1 MEPIGNALIPESPQS
16 WNARGQYPGPQQ
28 YGGPAAA
35 FGDDRFTPSS
45 ASSPFGEPY
54 SGGAYGGGSA
64 TGSSVFSQFLNFTQ
78 NVFSELSS
86 LMQQLMGQNSSGQT
100 PGSAAS
106 GGQQPAGPQ
115 QYFNNASLGSVGDPH
130 DSFNGT
136 TGSGQSVNGKW
147 DNMKSHDRLI
157 TSDSI
162 PGGFT
167 VSTTATTPNA
177 SGVAYN
183 QNATITTNNGN
194 TVISMGAS
202 GAPSVT
208 DNGQSVSL
216 TAGQPATLSNG
227 ETVTLNSDGSLN
239 VGVSNGQGGTINTT
253 LKSNGQGVDVSA
265 TANNV
270 DLGGY
275 LADKQDG
282 VAPGHGGHGGD
293 PDEWREHGGG
303 NTFFQ
308 PYAQPGPAFQSYL
321 PQPYQPYGQQ
331 YGSGQFTE
339 IDNAQILEA

>member
-1 MEPIGNALIPESPQS
+1 MEPIGNTLIPESTQS
-16 WNARGQYPGPQQ
+16 WNNRGQYLGPQQ
-28 YGGPAAA
+28 YGSPAAA
-35 FGDDRFTPSS
+35 LGSDRLTTSS
-45 ASSPFGEPY
+45 ATSPFGDSY
-54 SGGAYGGGSA
+54 SGGSYGGDSA
-64 TGSSVFSQFLNFTQ
+64 TGSGVFSQFLSFTQ
-78 NVFSELSS
+78 NVFSELGQ
-86 LMQQLMGQNSSGQT
+86 LMQQLMGQNASSATTSGQQ
-100 PGSAAS
+100 P
-106 GGQQPAGPQ
+106 PAGPQ
-115 QYFNNASLGSVGDPH
+115 QFFNNASLGSVGDPH

-162 PGGFT
+162 PGGFN
-167 VSTTATTPNA
+167 VSTQATQPNS

-194 TVISMGAS
+194 TVVSMGAN
-202 GAPSVT
+202 GTPTVT
-208 DNGQSVSL
+208 DNGQPVSL

-253 LKSNGQGVDVSA
+253 LKSNGQGVDVTA

-282 VAPGHGGHGGD
+282 AAPDHGGRADGPGQMS
-293 PDEWREHGGG
+293 EHGELNNGLFG
-303 NTFFQ
+303 SS
-308 PYAQPGPAFQSYL
+308 YQPGPAFQSYL
-321 PQPYQPYGQQ
+321 AQPYQPYPQQ
-331 YGSGQFTE
+331 YGSQLMDSNDSE
-339 IDNAQILEA
+339 ILNA